1 MTSLLSDQPRVS
13 SPVSGVTMQW
23 CIYAIDGALLGIFM
37 ISACGFVTL
46 LEHPASP
53 VHQLIASSVARR
65 ALIGMAM
72 GVTALCLIYSP
83 WGKRSGAQLN
93 PAMTLSFLRLR
104 RLQAIDAAG
113 YIAAQFVGAA
123 MGVAIAS
130 LLLRMLVSHPSV
142 NFAATIPGSS
152 GLLVAWLGEFAITFV
167 LMTVVM
173 AVNKVP
179 RLAPFTGCFAAA
191 LVAIYIMFEAP
202 ISGMSMNPARSFAS
216 ALFAHS
222 WTGFWIYC
230 TAPVA
235 GMFSGIELHRMLTR
249 ERSRLCGKLSHSRN
263 DPCYVRCNCLEG
275 RP

>member
-1 MTSLLSDQPRVS
+1 NVTSLLSDQPRVS

-113 YIAAQFVGAA
+113 YIA
-123 MGVAIAS
+123 
-130 LLLRMLVSHPSV
+130 
-142 NFAATIPGSS
+142 
-152 GLLVAWLGEFAITFV
+152 
-167 LMTVVM
+167 
-173 AVNKVP
+173 
-179 RLAPFTGCFAAA
+179 
-191 LVAIYIMFEAP
+191 
-202 ISGMSMNPARSFAS
+202 
-216 ALFAHS
+216 
-222 WTGFWIYC
+222 
-230 TAPVA
+230 
-235 GMFSGIELHRMLTR
+235 
-249 ERSRLCGKLSHSRN
+249 
-263 DPCYVRCNCLEG
+263 
-275 RP
+275 